1 MSFVKHS
8 LQTILVRF
16 FQLILVLLTG
26 IITARWLGPEGE
38 GVLVLLIL
46 VKNFAFRFG
55 NLGFGS
61 SFAFYA
67 ARHNVPFKH
76 ILKML
81 WLTGLTL
88 SAISVIVL
96 LLLWKASFSPW
107 NDLQPN
113 LFYISLVAVPLFF
126 LNTYLQRLLSGQ
138 LRIAEMNTANMIMN
152 SSIFAFMIV
161 LVIVFKMHVK
171 GAILAVV
178 LADMVTL
185 IYLWLRIGK
194 SDITSSTLADVNEKD
209 FSIYKFWKYGKWN
222 YLLMFANFFIEE
234 LPLVLLKKITI
245 GSSVGAQNASVGF
258 FSKARGLGRQS
269 RIVALP
275 VAQVLF
281 PYTAA
286 SKEHLGI
293 KRTNTLS
300 RNYLLIMI
308 PIALVMVLCIKPV
321 IYFFYGQS
329 FMPAVKI
336 FYALAPGICL
346 WPYGHFLGVHVAA
359 SGKPKIVF
367 FSSCVI
373 LAAAIVICWAL
384 IPAYGAFG
392 AGLSVSA
399 IYIVQAIVR
408 VLVYRKVTG
417 AGFKE
422 ILFFHKEDLKYYN
435 KLLSFLKLK
444 IQNQTGKTD
453 E

>member
-1 MSFVKHS
+1 MSFAKHS

-16 FQLILVLLTG
+16 CQLIFVLLTG

-61 SFAFYA
+61 AFAFYA
-67 ARHNVPFKH
+67 AKHNVPLKR

-81 WLTGLTL
+81 WLTGISF
-88 SAISVIVL
+88 SAISVVVL
-96 LLLWKASFSPW
+96 LLVWKASFSPW
-107 NDLQPN
+107 NDLQPGY
-113 LFYISLVAVPLFF
+113 FYISLIAIPPFF

-138 LRIAEMNTANMIMN
+138 LRIAEMNTANLIMN
-152 SSIFAFMIV
+152 SSILAFMIL
-161 LVIVFKMHVK
+161 LVIAFKMEIK

-185 IYLWLRIGK
+185 IYLWIVIRRTKIESAPIAAG
-194 SDITSSTLADVNEKD
+194 VEKEY
-209 FSIYKFWKYGKWN
+209 SIYDFWRYGKWN

-234 LPLVLLKKITI
+234 LPLILLKKTVT
-245 GSSVGAQNASVGF
+245 GVSAGNANASLGF

-286 SKEHLGI
+286 SKEHLAI

-321 IYFFYGQS
+321 IYYLYGSS
-329 FMPAVKI
+329 FLPAVKV

-367 FSSCVI
+367 FSSCII
-373 LAAAIVICWAL
+373 LAVAIVICWLL

-392 AGLSVSA
+392 AGLSVSV
-399 IYIVQAIVR
+399 IYFVQAIVR
-408 VLVYRKVTG
+408 VLVYKKVTG
-417 AGFKE
+417 ASLKE
-422 ILFFHKEDLKYYN
+422 LLVFHKDDLKYYN
-435 KLLSFLKLK
+435 KLLSFLKSKL
-444 IQNQTGKTD
+444 QNKTEQID